1 MHLEAAVSAESVHGR
16 NASFLGVLSVEC
28 CFRCSLCSEVGCPV
42 GCPVVPWQVQIPWT
56 SQSQPSQAAG
66 CVCRESEVA
75 TQPLLHLKHPCSSWG
90 ATAAV
95 VLPFGVPQFAPL
107 HKAKGSAAATAT
119 PQLLPG
125 SLEAA
130 EAGETGRGL
139 CLRDCWGCSTR
150 EICGFGGFQ
159 DVLVWGSQ
167 AGSHIMGCH
176 IRLCLL

>member
-1 MHLEAAVSAESVHGR
+1 MPHFWGCFLSSAASGALSAARLDALLG
-16 NASFLGVLSVEC
+16 APLFLGKC
-28 CFRCSLCSEVGCPV
+28 RFPA
-42 GCPVVPWQVQIPWT
+42 P
-56 SQSQPSQAAG
+56 PSQAAG

-90 ATAAV
+90 TTAAV

-107 HKAKGSAAATAT
+107 HKAKGSAAAAAT

-150 EICGFGGFQ
+150 EICGFGRFQ